1 MAKSRQRQRKNR
13 RSRKPISPLHRRS
26 ISKGLI
32 RFWDKK
38 GRKKKEDKSERR
50 KKIQLAVAAVTTT
63 AAGVGLIYA
72 VSKIKKDL
80 KASQVDFNS
89 IRTPPN
95 GGIPDA
101 ITLAKYDSF
110 PPGSIVRKHFRGG
123 QMGTRSHYAVYLG
136 KDAKTGLHTTVDV
149 NRDPV
154 TNINMIRKSTLE
166 YKAGPN
172 ETEYE
177 LVKDFIT
184 KDNKPIYT
192 PEQVIRRANEVLG
205 APFEHTGFESNC
217 EAFAR
222 AIVEGSAKSTQADK
236 VSKLTSTI
244 SKIAVLGQIKV
255 EKLVN
260 ASRLDRVFHQRHK
273 MTSIQIKGFLDDVEW
288 ADKIT
293 NSTNVLTSK
302 ELKKIAQIRERQK
315 LIRMRKAYVKNEYDI
330 RDLDFSKSTEK
341 VENLNYKA
349 LSQLC
354 FKLNSER
361 KTPTDFYSLFGIET
375 PEILYE
381 KIEELKT
388 QFLGSKL
395 IQDTLEKEI
404 VTQYFYIC
412 LIAMRSLIKNEQ
424 EQKQN

>member
-1 MAKSRQRQRKNR
+1 MAKSRKKRH
-13 RSRKPISPLHRRS
+13 SRKPFSLVHRRS

-63 AAGVGLIYA
+63 AAGIGLIYA
-72 VSKIKKDL
+72 VNKIKKDL
-80 KASQVDFNS
+80 KASEVDFNS
-89 IRTPPN
+89 IRLPPN

-110 PPGSIVRKHFRGG
+110 PPGSMVFKHFRNGR
-123 QMGTRSHYAVYLG
+123 MGTRSHYAVYLG
-136 KDAKTGLHTTVDV
+136 KDPKTGLHNIVDV

-154 TNINMIRKSTLE
+154 TNIPMIRKSTLE
-166 YKAGPN
+166 YKVGPD

-177 LVKDFIT
+177 LVKDFLT
-184 KDNKPIYT
+184 KDNKPVYT
-192 PEQVIRRANEVLG
+192 SEQVIRRANEVLG
-205 APFEHTGFESNC
+205 VPFEHTGFESNC

-222 AIVEGSAKSTQADK
+222 AIVEGNARSTQGEK
-236 VSKLTSTI
+236 VSKLTSI
-244 SKIAVLGQIKV
+244 IAKLTLKGQMKV
-255 EKLVN
+255 EKAIK
-260 ASRLDRVFHQRHK
+260 ASRLDSVFHQRYK

-315 LIRMRKAYVKNEYDI
+315 LIRMRKAYIQNEYNI
-330 RDLDFSKSTEK
+330 RNLDFSKSTEK
-341 VENLNYKA
+341 IENLNYKA

-361 KTPTDFYSLFGIET
+361 EAPTDFYSLFGIET

-412 LIAMRSLIKNEQ
+412 LIAMRSLINNEKA
-424 EQKQN
+424 QKQE